1 MDPADII
8 ECTMTYNLS
17 IAFSLALLF
26 TQTAT
31 SQVVPGSNLAFAI
44 RVYQRVGAS
53 RIDWMGIAPPSRQA
67 AKWGDAEKSQCA
79 ATQHSRVSAE
89 TSALAQSSIAG
100 NGKLLAWS
108 ADERLFAYVARDATI
123 PPPKPNPWGC
133 TDCFYSVLKVV
144 RANDT
149 KVLST
154 IPLPEFGDRWNYATS
169 ITWSPDSKTLL
180 VGGQAG
186 PSDSRYEDYWLLD
199 WTTKKW
205 RYAGGGNAA
214 KWSPDSSQILWVAA
228 RTLEPLGKIHVWV
241 VHLVLLDVQSLK
253 QNVLTS
259 GTSYVSDFYWCSK

>member
-67 AKWGDAEKSQCA
+67 VKWGDAEKSQCA

-108 ADERLFAYVARDATI
+108 ADGRLFAYVARDATI

-144 RANDT
+144 LANDT

-154 IPLPEFGDRWNYATS
+154 IPLPEFGDHWNYATS

-180 VGGQAG
+180 VGGEAG
-186 PSDSRYEDYWLLD
+186 PSDSKYEDYWLLD